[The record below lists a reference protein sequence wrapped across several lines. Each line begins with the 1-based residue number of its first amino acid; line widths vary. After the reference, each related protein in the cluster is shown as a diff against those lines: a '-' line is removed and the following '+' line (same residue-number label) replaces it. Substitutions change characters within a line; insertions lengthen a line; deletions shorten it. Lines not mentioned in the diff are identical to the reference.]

1 MRIFLRRF
9 IFILIL
15 QVVSSS
21 CHALT
26 LPEALD
32 TAEQHP
38 SLKLHG
44 LNIIARELETVD
56 ASAKGPSNLDI
67 STENFGGKS
76 GFDELE
82 TTIEFS
88 VPLQNARVVRAKKAL
103 AEAQVGLSHLE
114 KDATR
119 WLIMSQVSR
128 AFHRALVMTGLVDE
142 ARENIENA
150 QKLLDAARIMHESGS
165 VAEQEV
171 FQAELVLQHSEL
183 EQQTLQGELED
194 AKAELTTAMGL
205 ATIEDFEVVGSITT
219 ELEIPDFATLRG
231 IIASSHP
238 DLALRENEKTRTEA
252 RLSLLRAESQPSWS
266 LVAGAKNA
274 RETGSND
281 FLIGISA
288 ELPGSSATRGER
300 AALKKDAERL
310 ELEKANM
317 FRELSLSLQ
326 SELQHFRRLQS
337 QTARLRDQIVPGA
350 MRLFEMALTGYQLG
364 KTDQVVVLQAQ
375 KEYLSQKQAY
385 LQKLDELY
393 QSAAAIENL
402 TGFQRRSAVSA
413 SK

>member
-21 CHALT
+21 CQALT

-56 ASAKGPSNLDI
+56 ASAKGPSSLEI

-128 AFHRALVMTGLVDE
+128 AFHRALVMTSLVDE

-150 QKLLDAARIMHESGS
+150 QKLLDAAKIMHESGS

-219 ELEIPDFATLRG
+219 ELEIPDFATLCD

-288 ELPGSSATRGER
+288 ELPGSRATRGER

-317 FRELSLSLQ
+317 LRELSLSLQ

-350 MRLFEMALTGYQLG
+350 MRLFELALTGYQLG